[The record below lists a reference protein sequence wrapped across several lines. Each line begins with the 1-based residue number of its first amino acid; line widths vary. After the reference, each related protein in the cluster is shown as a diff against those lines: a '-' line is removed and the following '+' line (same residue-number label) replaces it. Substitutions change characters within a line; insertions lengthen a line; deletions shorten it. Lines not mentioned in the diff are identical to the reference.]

1 MTIVNITDRELELE
15 RLLKQSEHTATIAYM
30 SGFYD
35 GKKSRWIGLTDSEV
49 QWIYDHVRTHVGA
62 IRMTEAKLK
71 EKNSTSPPVVLT
83 SAQKN

>member
-35 GKKSRWIGLTDSEV
+35 GKKSRWVGLTDEEAVECFSD
-49 QWIYDHVRTHVGA
+49 DHIVFWKNIEKT
-62 IRMTEAKLK
+62 LK
-71 EKNSTSPPVVLT
+71 EKN
-83 SAQKN
+83 AQSQQ